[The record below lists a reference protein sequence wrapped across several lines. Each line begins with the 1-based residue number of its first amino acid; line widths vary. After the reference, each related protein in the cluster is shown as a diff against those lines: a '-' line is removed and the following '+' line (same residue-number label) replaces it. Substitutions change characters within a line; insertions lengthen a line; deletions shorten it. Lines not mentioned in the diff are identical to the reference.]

1 MLHIC
6 PSLGNSTRDNSIVWA
21 ADTDNDWYQEL
32 ILGCPCSGP
41 CCGHFLAFFSL
52 KIGSRL
58 LKQICIRRRWIGERK
73 SCQECSFCLSTFDSP
88 VLFTILLFCSRILL
102 FFLAIAFFFCFLSGL
117 FFCETLL
124 QSCFPL
130 KGLMIFFSCLS
141 YERAWPISRPKSRWE
156 LVLLRWVQRD
166 SFMNLMNEHESV

>member
-58 LKQICIRRRWIGERK
+58 LKQTCFWRRWIGERK
-73 SCQECSFCLSTFDSP
+73 SCQECSFASPLLIPLYCLRFSYF
-88 VLFTILLFCSRILL
+88 VLGFYC
-102 FFLAIAFFFCFLSGL
+102 FFLAIAFFFFCFLSGL

-156 LVLLRWVQRD
+156 LVLLRWV
-166 SFMNLMNEHESV
+166 